1 MTRRSAR
8 LLIGLGLESSKSSL
22 AFERLS
28 TGGLGPPVYLASSA
42 IDVSGEEREQG
53 ELPHL
58 GMVKE

>member
-8 LLIGLGLESSKSSL
+8 LLIGLGLKSSKSSL

-42 IDVSGEEREQG
+42 IDMFR
-53 ELPHL
+53 
-58 GMVKE
+58 VKRGSRGDYHT